1 MANQIKAP
9 YNFVPINHEVYIPS
23 WGKQIS
29 MDVPFSDGEDGL
41 IEVEL
46 QNNTPLFIRNGVG
59 ASACDKE
66 EYSAH
71 ITLPNGEKRYFL
83 PGSSLKGMLRS
94 VMEILAFARLKEDSY
109 NDDFF
114 GFRRFGG
121 KNDPLQTEYV
131 KQMNEGVCC
140 GWLRYDYKRDEYLLD
155 DCGIFDSNTCRISIE
170 TLREVYPLYKNVE
183 DMNALDKND
192 VLGYPEI
199 DGRTLVCTGKMKGKK
214 HEYLFDE
221 VENKDI
227 HVDSDVIV
235 KFKTVYKPSD
245 YKDSLYKKLNK
256 GERIAVFFKKDNHG
270 KVSVIG
276 LTRNFRYPYKYRIS
290 DCIVQ
295 PNMGEASDLVDCIF
309 GYVNKDDALKGR
321 VHVGNAFANQ
331 PVEGAQL
338 ITKKGVLGQP
348 SASYYPL
355 YLRQKNQGKYDT
367 YNDDAEMA
375 GRKRYRV
382 HAPHT
387 LTEMPE
393 GNGNENVMTL
403 MKLLPAGQTF
413 KLQISVHNL
422 RPIEVGALLSALTFH
437 GTEGPCHNIGQ
448 GKSFG
453 FGSLLIK
460 RLELKNFK
468 YDKHA
473 YLKDFEMEMSK
484 FYDSNH
490 PGELWANSD
499 KVKTL
504 LSIAAEHA
512 DAEELELMDLK
523 EYEKYRKNDNYSTLK
538 EATVNAKA
546 FVDIRDVLKVRAEVK
561 RQAEAR
567 AKAENEAKAQIKA
580 EVIEQSL
587 KALKQKEQCETADDC
602 NVCDAILAQA
612 IIDYENL
619 KKEYGIPSYDERIE
633 TLRNLK
639 SEYLQY
645 KIMLLNKVANTSVK
659 ASSFEEHIGN
669 VISMGTLSG
678 KLKKWLKDS
687 ARGCLTSDEFET
699 LHKYIVVSLPQND
712 AFKKDKKEKKQ
723 WETFDLKK
731 AKGWGG
737 LSAYVD
743 ADMLQ
748 TWYDEMVKGNAFTK
762 S

>member
-121 KNDPLQTEYV
+121 NNDPLQTEYI

-170 TLREVYPLYKNVE
+170 TLREVYPRYKNVE

-192 VLGYPEI
+192 VLGYPDI
-199 DGRTLVCTGKMKGKK
+199 DGRTLVCTGKMKSKK
-214 HEYLFDE
+214 HEYLFDKVKNE
-221 VENKDI
+221 DI

-245 YKDSLYKKLNK
+245 YKDNLYKKLNK

-295 PNMGEASDLVDCIF
+295 PNVGDGPDLVDCIF
-309 GYVNKDDALKGR
+309 GYVNKEDALKGR
-321 VHVGNAFANQ
+321 VHVGNAFANET
-331 PVEGAQL
+331 VIEDN
-338 ITKKGVLGQP
+338 IVKGVLGQP

-355 YLRQKNQGKYDT
+355 YLRQVNEGKYTT
-367 YNDDAEMA
+367 YNDEAEMA

-382 HAPHT
+382 HAPNA
-387 LTEMPE
+387 LTDPKY
-393 GNGNENVMTL
+393 NGNENVVTE
-403 MKLLPAGQTF
+403 MKPLPAGTTF
-413 KLQISVHNL
+413 KLLISVHNL

-453 FGSLLIK
+453 FGSLRIK
-460 RLELKNFK
+460 KLELKNFK
-468 YDKHA
+468 YDEHA
-473 YLKDFEMEMSK
+473 YLKDFEWEMSK

-499 KVKTL
+499 MVKTL

-512 DAEELELMDLK
+512 NAEELELMKLK
-523 EYEKYRKNDNYSTLK
+523 EYGDYRKNDKYSTLK

-546 FVDIRDVLKVRAEVK
+546 FVDIRDVLKVRADVK

-567 AKAENEAKAQIKA
+567 AKAENEANAQIKA
-580 EVIEQSL
+580 DVIEQSL
-587 KALKQKEQCETADDC
+587 KALKQKEQCETAKDC
-602 NVCDAILAQA
+602 DVCDAILAQA
-612 IIDYENL
+612 IDDYETL
-619 KKEYGIPSYDERIE
+619 KKEYGISSYGERIE

-645 KIMLLNKVANTSVK
+645 KIMLLSKVVNTSVK
-659 ASSFEEHIGN
+659 ASSFEEHIGKAFA
-669 VISMGTLSG
+669 IGTLSG
-678 KLKKWLKDS
+678 KLDKWEKTKAESQLD
-687 ARGCLTSDEFET
+687 AEDLEI
-699 LHKYIVVSLPQND
+699 LHKHIVNKLP
-712 AFKKDKKEKKQ
+712 KDKAYKKEKKE
-723 WETFDLKK
+723 WLTFDLQK
-731 AKGWGG
+731 ARGWKS
-737 LSAYVD
+737 LSAYVS
-743 ADMLQ
+743 ADVLQ
-748 TWYDEMVKGNAFTK
+748 TWYEEMTKGNA
-762 S
+762 

>member
-121 KNDPLQTEYV
+121 NNDPLQTEYI

-170 TLREVYPLYKNVE
+170 TLREVYPEPKNVE

-192 VLGYPEI
+192 VLGYPDI

-214 HEYLFDE
+214 HEYLFDKVKNE
-221 VENKDI
+221 DI

-245 YKDSLYKKLNK
+245 YKDNLYKKLNK

-295 PNMGEASDLVDCIF
+295 PNVGEGPDLVDCIF
-309 GYVNKDDALKGR
+309 GYVNKENALKGR
-321 VHVGNAFANQ
+321 VHVGNAFADK
-331 PVEGAQL
+331 PVECAQL

-355 YLRQKNQGKYDT
+355 YLRQKIQGKYVT

-382 HAPHT
+382 HAPHS

-453 FGSLLIK
+453 FGSLRIK
-460 RLELKNFK
+460 KLELKNFK
-468 YDKHA
+468 YDEHA
-473 YLKDFEMEMSK
+473 YLKDFEWEMSK

-499 KVKTL
+499 KVKAL

-523 EYEKYRKNDNYSTLK
+523 EYGDYRKNDKYSTLK
-538 EATVNAKA
+538 ETTVNAKA
-546 FVDIRDVLKVRAEVK
+546 FVDIRDVLKVRAD
-561 RQAEAR
+561 
-567 AKAENEAKAQIKA
+567 
-580 EVIEQSL
+580 VIEQNL
-587 KALKQKEQCETADDC
+587 KALKQKEQCETANDC
-602 NVCDAILAQA
+602 SVCDAILAQA
-612 IIDYENL
+612 IDDYETL
-619 KKEYGIPSYDERIE
+619 KKEYGISSYGERIE

-645 KIMLLNKVANTSVK
+645 KIMLLSKVVNTSVK
-659 ASSFEEHIGN
+659 ASSFEEHIGKAFA
-669 VISMGTLSG
+669 IGTLSG
-678 KLKKWLKDS
+678 KLDKWEKTKGESQLD
-687 ARGCLTSDEFET
+687 AEDLEI
-699 LHKYIVVSLPQND
+699 LHKHIVNKLP
-712 AFKKDKKEKKQ
+712 KDKAYKKEKKE
-723 WETFDLKK
+723 WLTFDLQK
-731 AKGWGG
+731 ARGWKS
-737 LSAYVD
+737 LSAYVS
-743 ADMLQ
+743 ADVLQ
-748 TWYDEMVKGNAFTK
+748 TWYEEMTKGNV
-762 S
+762 

>member
-121 KNDPLQTEYV
+121 NNDPLQTEYI

-170 TLREVYPLYKNVE
+170 TLREVYPQYKNVE

-192 VLGYPEI
+192 VLGYPDI

-214 HEYLFDE
+214 HEYLFDKVKNE
-221 VENKDI
+221 DI

-245 YKDSLYKKLNK
+245 YKDNLYKKLNK

-295 PNMGEASDLVDCIF
+295 PNVGEGPDLVDCIF
-309 GYVNKDDALKGR
+309 GYVNKEDALKGR
-321 VHVGNAFANQ
+321 VHVGNAFANET
-331 PVEGAQL
+331 VIEDN
-338 ITKKGVLGQP
+338 IVKGVLGQP

-355 YLRQKNQGKYDT
+355 YLRQVNEGKYTT
-367 YNDDAEMA
+367 YNDDEAEMA

-382 HAPHT
+382 HAPNA
-387 LTEMPE
+387 LTDPKY
-393 GNGNENVMTL
+393 NGNENVVTE
-403 MKLLPAGQTF
+403 MKPLPAGTTF
-413 KLQISVHNL
+413 KLLISVHNL

-453 FGSLLIK
+453 FGSLRIK
-460 RLELKNFK
+460 KLELKNFK
-468 YDKHA
+468 YDEHA
-473 YLKDFEMEMSK
+473 YLKDFEWEMSK

-499 KVKTL
+499 KVKAL

-523 EYEKYRKNDNYSTLK
+523 EYGDYRKMTN
-538 EATVNAKA
+538 
-546 FVDIRDVLKVRAEVK
+546 
-561 RQAEAR
+561 
-567 AKAENEAKAQIKA
+567 
-580 EVIEQSL
+580 
-587 KALKQKEQCETADDC
+587 
-602 NVCDAILAQA
+602 IL
-612 IIDYENL
+612 
-619 KKEYGIPSYDERIE
+619 R
-633 TLRNLK
+633 
-639 SEYLQY
+639 
-645 KIMLLNKVANTSVK
+645 
-659 ASSFEEHIGN
+659 
-669 VISMGTLSG
+669 
-678 KLKKWLKDS
+678 
-687 ARGCLTSDEFET
+687 
-699 LHKYIVVSLPQND
+699 
-712 AFKKDKKEKKQ
+712 
-723 WETFDLKK
+723 
-731 AKGWGG
+731 
-737 LSAYVD
+737 
-743 ADMLQ
+743 
-748 TWYDEMVKGNAFTK
+748 
-762 S
+762 

>member
-23 WGKQIS
+23 WGKHIS

-121 KNDPLQTEYV
+121 NNDPLQTEYI

-170 TLREVYPLYKNVE
+170 TLREVYPQYKNVE

-192 VLGYPEI
+192 VLGYPDI

-214 HEYLFDE
+214 HEYLFDKVKNE
-221 VENKDI
+221 DI

-245 YKDSLYKKLNK
+245 YKDNLYKKLNK

-295 PNMGEASDLVDCIF
+295 PNVGDDPDLVDCIF
-309 GYVNKDDALKGR
+309 GYVNKENALKGR
-321 VHVGNAFANQ
+321 VHVGNAFANET
-331 PVEGAQL
+331 VIEDN
-338 ITKKGVLGQP
+338 IVKGVLGQP

-355 YLRQKNQGKYDT
+355 YLRQVNEGKYTT
-367 YNDDAEMA
+367 YNDDEAEMA

-382 HAPHT
+382 HAPNA
-387 LTEMPE
+387 LTGIPK
-393 GNGNENVMTL
+393 GNGNENVMTE
-403 MKLLPAGQTF
+403 MKPLPAGTTF
-413 KLQISVHNL
+413 KLLISVHNL

-453 FGSLLIK
+453 FGSLRIK
-460 RLELKNFK
+460 KLELKNFK
-468 YDKHA
+468 YDEHA
-473 YLKDFEMEMSK
+473 YLKDFEWEMSK

-499 KVKTL
+499 KVKAL

-512 DAEELELMDLK
+512 DAEELELMNLE
-523 EYEKYRKNDNYSTLK
+523 EYGEYRKNDKYSTLK

-546 FVDIRDVLKVRAEVK
+546 LVDIRDVLKVRADVK

-567 AKAENEAKAQIKA
+567 AKAENEANAQIKA
-580 EVIEQSL
+580 DVIEQSL

-612 IIDYENL
+612 IDDYETL

-633 TLRNLK
+633 TLRNFK
-639 SEYLQY
+639 GEYLQY

-687 ARGCLTSDEFET
+687 ARGSLTSDEFET

>member
-83 PGSSLKGMLRS
+83 PGSSLKGMFRS

-121 KNDPLQTEYV
+121 NNDPLQTEYI

-170 TLREVYPLYKNVE
+170 NLREVYPRYKNVE

-192 VLGYPEI
+192 VLGYPDI
-199 DGRTLVCTGKMKGKK
+199 DGRTLVCTGKMKSKK
-214 HEYLFDE
+214 HEYLFDKVKNE
-221 VENKDI
+221 DI

-245 YKDSLYKKLNK
+245 YKDNLYKKLNK

-295 PNMGEASDLVDCIF
+295 PNVGEGPDLVDCIF
-309 GYVNKDDALKGR
+309 GYVNKEDALKGR
-321 VHVGNAFANQ
+321 VHVGNAFANET
-331 PVEGAQL
+331 VIEDN
-338 ITKKGVLGQP
+338 IVKGVLGQP

-355 YLRQKNQGKYDT
+355 YLRQVNEGKYTT
-367 YNDDAEMA
+367 YNDEAEMA

-382 HAPHT
+382 HAPNA
-387 LTEMPE
+387 LTDPKY
-393 GNGNENVMTL
+393 NSNENVVTE
-403 MKLLPAGQTF
+403 MKPLPAGTTF
-413 KLQISVHNL
+413 KLLISVHNL

-437 GTEGPCHNIGQ
+437 DTEGPCHNIGQ

-453 FGSLLIK
+453 FGSLRIK
-460 RLELKNFK
+460 KLELKNFK
-468 YDKHA
+468 YDEHA
-473 YLKDFEMEMSK
+473 YLKDFEWEMSK

-499 KVKTL
+499 MVKTL

-512 DAEELELMDLK
+512 NAEELELMKLK
-523 EYEKYRKNDNYSTLK
+523 EYGDYRKNDKYSTLK

-546 FVDIRDVLKVRAEVK
+546 FVDIRDVLKVRADVK

-567 AKAENEAKAQIKA
+567 AKAENEANAQIKA
-580 EVIEQSL
+580 DVIEQSL
-587 KALKQKEQCETADDC
+587 KALKQKEQCETAKDC
-602 NVCDAILAQA
+602 DVCDAILAQA
-612 IIDYENL
+612 IDDYETL
-619 KKEYGIPSYDERIE
+619 KKEYGISSYGERIE

-645 KIMLLNKVANTSVK
+645 KIMLLSKVVNTSVK
-659 ASSFEEHIGN
+659 ASSFEEHIGKAFA
-669 VISMGTLSG
+669 IGTLSG
-678 KLKKWLKDS
+678 KLDKWEKTKGESQLD
-687 ARGCLTSDEFET
+687 AEDLEI
-699 LHKYIVVSLPQND
+699 LHKHIVNKLP
-712 AFKKDKKEKKQ
+712 KDKAYKKEKKE
-723 WETFDLKK
+723 WLTFDLQK
-731 AKGWGG
+731 ARGWKS
-737 LSAYVD
+737 LSAYVS
-743 ADMLQ
+743 ADVLQ
-748 TWYDEMVKGNAFTK
+748 TWYEEMTKGNA
-762 S
+762 

>member
-83 PGSSLKGMLRS
+83 PGSSLKGMIRS

-121 KNDPLQTEYV
+121 SNDPLQTEYI

-170 TLREVYPLYKNVE
+170 NLREVYPRYKNVE

-192 VLGYPEI
+192 VLGYPDI
-199 DGRTLVCTGKMKGKK
+199 DGRTLVCTGKMKSKK
-214 HEYLFDE
+214 HEYLFDKVKNE
-221 VENKDI
+221 DI

-245 YKDSLYKKLNK
+245 YKDNLYKKLNK

-295 PNMGEASDLVDCIF
+295 PNVGEGPDLVDCIF
-309 GYVNKDDALKGR
+309 GYVNKEDALKGR
-321 VHVGNAFANQ
+321 VHVGNAFANET
-331 PVEGAQL
+331 VIEDN
-338 ITKKGVLGQP
+338 IVKGVLGQP
-348 SASYYPL
+348 SASYDPL
-355 YLRQKNQGKYDT
+355 YLRQVNEGKYTT
-367 YNDDAEMA
+367 YNDEAEMA

-382 HAPHT
+382 HAPNA
-387 LTEMPE
+387 LTDPKY
-393 GNGNENVMTL
+393 NSNENVVTE
-403 MKLLPAGQTF
+403 MKPLPAGTTF
-413 KLQISVHNL
+413 KLLISVHNL

-437 GTEGPCHNIGQ
+437 DTEGPCHNIGQ

-453 FGSLLIK
+453 FGSLRIK
-460 RLELKNFK
+460 KLELKNFK
-468 YDKHA
+468 YDEHA
-473 YLKDFEMEMSK
+473 YLKDFEWEMSK

-499 KVKTL
+499 MVKTL

-512 DAEELELMDLK
+512 NAEELELMKLK
-523 EYEKYRKNDNYSTLK
+523 EYGDYRKNDKYSTLK

-546 FVDIRDVLKVRAEVK
+546 FVDIRDVLKVRADVK

-567 AKAENEAKAQIKA
+567 AKAENEANAQIKA
-580 EVIEQSL
+580 DVIEQSL
-587 KALKQKEQCETADDC
+587 KALKQKEQCETAKDC
-602 NVCDAILAQA
+602 DVCDAILAQA
-612 IIDYENL
+612 IDDYETL
-619 KKEYGIPSYDERIE
+619 KKEYGISSYGERIE

-645 KIMLLNKVANTSVK
+645 KIMLLSKVVNTSVK
-659 ASSFEEHIGN
+659 ASSFEEHIGKAFA
-669 VISMGTLSG
+669 IGTLSG
-678 KLKKWLKDS
+678 KLDKWEKTKGESQLD
-687 ARGCLTSDEFET
+687 AEDLEI
-699 LHKYIVVSLPQND
+699 LHKHIVNKLP
-712 AFKKDKKEKKQ
+712 KDKAYKKEKKE
-723 WETFDLKK
+723 WLTFDLQK
-731 AKGWGG
+731 ARGWKS
-737 LSAYVD
+737 LSAYVS
-743 ADMLQ
+743 ADVLQ
-748 TWYDEMVKGNAFTK
+748 TWYEEMTKGNA
-762 S
+762 

>member
-121 KNDPLQTEYV
+121 SNDPLQTEYI

-170 TLREVYPLYKNVE
+170 NLREVYPRYKNVE

-192 VLGYPEI
+192 VLGYPDI
-199 DGRTLVCTGKMKGKK
+199 DGRTLVCTGKMKSKK
-214 HEYLFDE
+214 HEYLFDKVKNE
-221 VENKDI
+221 DI

-245 YKDSLYKKLNK
+245 YKDNLYKKLNK

-295 PNMGEASDLVDCIF
+295 PNVGEGPDLVDCIF
-309 GYVNKDDALKGR
+309 GYVNKEDALKGR
-321 VHVGNAFANQ
+321 VHVGNAFANET
-331 PVEGAQL
+331 VIEDN
-338 ITKKGVLGQP
+338 IVKGVLGQP

-355 YLRQKNQGKYDT
+355 YLRQVNEGKYTT
-367 YNDDAEMA
+367 YNDEAEMA

-382 HAPHT
+382 HAPNA
-387 LTEMPE
+387 LTDPKY
-393 GNGNENVMTL
+393 NSNENVVTE
-403 MKLLPAGQTF
+403 MKPLPAGTTF
-413 KLQISVHNL
+413 KLLISVHNL

-437 GTEGPCHNIGQ
+437 DTEGPCHNIGQ

-453 FGSLLIK
+453 FGSLRIK
-460 RLELKNFK
+460 KLELKNFK
-468 YDKHA
+468 YDEHA
-473 YLKDFEMEMSK
+473 YLKDFEWEMSK

-499 KVKTL
+499 MVKTL

-512 DAEELELMDLK
+512 NAEELELMKLK
-523 EYEKYRKNDNYSTLK
+523 EYGDYRKNDKYSTLK

-546 FVDIRDVLKVRAEVK
+546 FVDIRDVLKVRADVK

-567 AKAENEAKAQIKA
+567 AKAENEANAQIKA
-580 EVIEQSL
+580 DVIEQSL
-587 KALKQKEQCETADDC
+587 KALKQKEQCETAKDC
-602 NVCDAILAQA
+602 DVCDAILAQA
-612 IIDYENL
+612 IDDYETL
-619 KKEYGIPSYDERIE
+619 KKEYGISSYGERIE

-645 KIMLLNKVANTSVK
+645 KIMLLSKVVNTSVK
-659 ASSFEEHIGN
+659 ASSFEEHIGKAFA
-669 VISMGTLSG
+669 IGTLSG
-678 KLKKWLKDS
+678 KLDKWEKTKGESQLD
-687 ARGCLTSDEFET
+687 AEDLEI
-699 LHKYIVVSLPQND
+699 LHKHIVNKLP
-712 AFKKDKKEKKQ
+712 KDKAYKKEKKE
-723 WETFDLKK
+723 WLTFDLQK
-731 AKGWGG
+731 ARGWKS
-737 LSAYVD
+737 LSAYVS
-743 ADMLQ
+743 ADVLQ
-748 TWYDEMVKGNAFTK
+748 TWYEEMTKGNA
-762 S
+762 

>member
-121 KNDPLQTEYV
+121 NNDPLQTEYI

-170 TLREVYPLYKNVE
+170 TLREVYPRYKNVE

-192 VLGYPEI
+192 VLGYPDI
-199 DGRTLVCTGKMKGKK
+199 DGRTLVCTGKMKSKK
-214 HEYLFDE
+214 HEYLFDKVKNE
-221 VENKDI
+221 DI

-245 YKDSLYKKLNK
+245 YKDNLYKKLNK

-295 PNMGEASDLVDCIF
+295 PNVGDGPDLVDCIF
-309 GYVNKDDALKGR
+309 GYVNKEDALKGR
-321 VHVGNAFANQ
+321 VHVGNAFANEA
-331 PVEGAQL
+331 VIEDN
-338 ITKKGVLGQP
+338 IVKGVLGQP

-355 YLRQKNQGKYDT
+355 YLRQVNEGKYTT
-367 YNDDAEMA
+367 YNDEAEMA

-382 HAPHT
+382 HAPNA
-387 LTEMPE
+387 LTDPKY
-393 GNGNENVMTL
+393 NGNENVVTE
-403 MKLLPAGQTF
+403 MKPLPAGTTF
-413 KLQISVHNL
+413 KLLISVHNL

-453 FGSLLIK
+453 FGSLRIK
-460 RLELKNFK
+460 KLELKNFK
-468 YDKHA
+468 YDEHA
-473 YLKDFEMEMSK
+473 YLKDFEWEMSK

-499 KVKTL
+499 MVKTL

-512 DAEELELMDLK
+512 NAEELELMKLK
-523 EYEKYRKNDNYSTLK
+523 EYGDYRKNDKYSTLK

-546 FVDIRDVLKVRAEVK
+546 FVDIRDVLKVRAD
-561 RQAEAR
+561 
-567 AKAENEAKAQIKA
+567 
-580 EVIEQSL
+580 VIEQNL
-587 KALKQKEQCETADDC
+587 KALKQKEQCETANDC
-602 NVCDAILAQA
+602 SVCDAILAQA
-612 IIDYENL
+612 IDDYETL
-619 KKEYGIPSYDERIE
+619 KKEYGISSYGERIE

-645 KIMLLNKVANTSVK
+645 KIMLLSKVVNTSVK
-659 ASSFEEHIGN
+659 ASSFEEHIGKAFA
-669 VISMGTLSG
+669 IGTLSG
-678 KLKKWLKDS
+678 KLDKWEKTKGESQLD
-687 ARGCLTSDEFET
+687 AEDLEI
-699 LHKYIVVSLPQND
+699 LHKHIVNKLP
-712 AFKKDKKEKKQ
+712 KDKAYKKEKKE
-723 WETFDLKK
+723 WLTFDLQK
-731 AKGWGG
+731 ARGWKS
-737 LSAYVD
+737 LSAYVS
-743 ADMLQ
+743 ADVLQ
-748 TWYDEMVKGNAFTK
+748 TWYEEMTKGNA
-762 S
+762 

>member
-192 VLGYPEI
+192 VLGYPDI
-199 DGRTLVCTGKMKGKK
+199 DGRTLVCTGKMKSKR
-214 HEYLFDE
+214 HEYLFDKVKNE
-221 VENKDI
+221 DI

-245 YKDSLYKKLNK
+245 YKDNLYKKLNK

-270 KVSVIG
+270 KVSMIG

-295 PNMGEASDLVDCIF
+295 PNVGEASDLVDCIF

-331 PVEGAQL
+331 LVEGAQL

-504 LSIAAEHA
+504 LSIATEHA
-512 DAEELELMDLK
+512 DAEELELMNLE
-523 EYEKYRKNDNYSTLK
+523 EYGDYRKNDKYSTLK

-546 FVDIRDVLKVRAEVK
+546 FVDIRDVLKVRAD
-561 RQAEAR
+561 
-567 AKAENEAKAQIKA
+567 
-580 EVIEQSL
+580 VIEQNL
-587 KALKQKEQCETADDC
+587 KALKQKEQCETANDC
-602 NVCDAILAQA
+602 SVCDAILAQA
-612 IIDYENL
+612 IDDYETL
-619 KKEYGIPSYDERIE
+619 KKEYGISSYGERIE

-645 KIMLLNKVANTSVK
+645 KIMLLSKVVNTSVK
-659 ASSFEEHIGN
+659 ASSFEEHIGKAFA
-669 VISMGTLSG
+669 IGTLSG
-678 KLKKWLKDS
+678 KLDKWEKTKGESQLD
-687 ARGCLTSDEFET
+687 AEDLEI
-699 LHKYIVVSLPQND
+699 LHKHIVNKLP
-712 AFKKDKKEKKQ
+712 KDKAYKKEKKE
-723 WETFDLKK
+723 WLTFDLQK
-731 AKGWGG
+731 ARGWKS
-737 LSAYVD
+737 LLAYVS
-743 ADMLQ
+743 ADVLQ
-748 TWYDEMVKGNAFTK
+748 TWYEEMTKGNV
-762 S
+762 

>member
-121 KNDPLQTEYV
+121 NNDPLQTEYI
-131 KQMNEGVCC
+131 KQMNEGVYC

-170 TLREVYPLYKNVE
+170 TLREVYPQYKNVE

-192 VLGYPEI
+192 VLGYPDI
-199 DGRTLVCTGKMKGKK
+199 DGRTLVCTGKMKSKK

-221 VENKDI
+221 VKNKDI

-245 YKDSLYKKLNK
+245 YKDNLYKKLNK

-295 PNMGEASDLVDCIF
+295 PNVGDGPDLVDCIF
-309 GYVNKDDALKGR
+309 GYVNKEDALKGR
-321 VHVGNAFANQ
+321 VHVGNAFANK
-331 PVEGAQL
+331 PVECAQL

-355 YLRQKNQGKYDT
+355 YLRQKIQGKYVT

-382 HAPHT
+382 HAPHS
-387 LTEMPE
+387 LTEIPK
-393 GNGNENVMTL
+393 GNGNENVMTP
-403 MKLLPAGQTF
+403 MRLLPAGQTF

-437 GTEGPCHNIGQ
+437 GTEGSCHNIGQ

-453 FGSLLIK
+453 FGSLRIK
-460 RLELKNFK
+460 KLELKNFK
-468 YDKHA
+468 YDEHA
-473 YLKDFEMEMSK
+473 YLKDFEWEMSK

-499 KVKTL
+499 MVKTL

-512 DAEELELMDLK
+512 NAEELELMKLK
-523 EYEKYRKNDNYSTLK
+523 EYGDYRKNDKYSTLK

-546 FVDIRDVLKVRAEVK
+546 FVDIRDVLKVRADE
-561 RQAEAR
+561 
-567 AKAENEAKAQIKA
+567 
-580 EVIEQSL
+580 IEQNL
-587 KALKQKEQCETADDC
+587 KALKQKEQCETANDC
-602 NVCDAILAQA
+602 NVCDAILVQA
-612 IIDYENL
+612 IDDYETL
-619 KKEYGIPSYDERIE
+619 KKEYGISSYDERIE

-645 KIMLLNKVANTSVK
+645 KIMLLSKVVNTSVK
-659 ASSFEEHIGN
+659 ASSFEEHIGKAFT
-669 VISMGTLSG
+669 IGTLSG
-678 KLKKWLKDS
+678 KLDKWKKIKGESQLD
-687 ARGCLTSDEFET
+687 AEDLEI
-699 LHKYIVVSLPQND
+699 LHKHIVNELP
-712 AFKKDKKEKKQ
+712 KDKAYKKEKKE
-723 WETFDLKK
+723 WLTFDLQK
-731 AKGWGG
+731 ARGWKS
-737 LSAYVD
+737 LSAYVS
-743 ADMLQ
+743 ADVLQ
-748 TWYDEMVKGNAFTK
+748 TWYEEMTKGNA
-762 S
+762 

>member
-295 PNMGEASDLVDCIF
+295 PNVGEAPDLVDCIF

-321 VHVGNAFANQ
+321 VHVGNAFANET
-331 PVEGAQL
+331 VIEDN
-338 ITKKGVLGQP
+338 IVKGVLGQP

-355 YLRQKNQGKYDT
+355 YLRQVNEGKYTT
-367 YNDDAEMA
+367 YNDEAEMA

-382 HAPHT
+382 HAPHS

-403 MKLLPAGQTF
+403 MRRLPAGQTF

-453 FGSLLIK
+453 FGSLRIK
-460 RLELKNFK
+460 KLELKNFK
-468 YDKHA
+468 YDEHA
-473 YLKDFEMEMSK
+473 YLKDFEWEMSK

-499 KVKTL
+499 MVKTL

-612 IIDYENL
+612 ITDYENL

-687 ARGCLTSDEFET
+687 ARGSLTSDEFET
-699 LHKYIVVSLPQND
+699 LHKYIVVSLPKND

>member
-214 HEYLFDE
+214 HEYLFDKVKNE
-221 VENKDI
+221 DI
-227 HVDSDVIV
+227 HVDGDVIV
-235 KFKTVYKPSD
+235 KIKTVYKPSD
-245 YKDSLYKKLNK
+245 YKDNLYKKLNK

-295 PNMGEASDLVDCIF
+295 PNVGEDPDLVDCIF
-309 GYVNKDDALKGR
+309 GYVNKEDALKGR
-321 VHVGNAFANQ
+321 VHVGNAFANET
-331 PVEGAQL
+331 VIEEN
-338 ITKKGVLGQP
+338 IVKGVLGQP

-355 YLRQKNQGKYDT
+355 YLRQVNEGKYTT
-367 YNDDAEMA
+367 YNDEAEMA

-382 HAPHT
+382 HAPNA
-387 LTEMPE
+387 LTDPKY
-393 GNGNENVMTL
+393 NGNENVVTE
-403 MKLLPAGQTF
+403 MKPLPAGTTF
-413 KLQISVHNL
+413 KLLISVHNL

-453 FGSLLIK
+453 FGSLRIK
-460 RLELKNFK
+460 KLELKNFK
-468 YDKHA
+468 YDEHA
-473 YLKDFEMEMSK
+473 YLKDFEWEMSK

-499 KVKTL
+499 MVKTL

-512 DAEELELMDLK
+512 NADELELMKLK
-523 EYEKYRKNDNYSTLK
+523 EYGDYRKNDKYSTLK

-546 FVDIRDVLKVRAEVK
+546 FVDIRDVLKVRADVK

-567 AKAENEAKAQIKA
+567 AKAENEANAQIKA
-580 EVIEQSL
+580 DVIEQSL
-587 KALKQKEQCETADDC
+587 KALKQKEQCETANDC
-602 NVCDAILAQA
+602 SVCDAILAQA
-612 IIDYENL
+612 IDDYETL
-619 KKEYGIPSYDERIE
+619 KKEYGISSYGERIE

-645 KIMLLNKVANTSVK
+645 KIMLLSKVVNTSVK
-659 ASSFEEHIGN
+659 ASSFEEHIGKAFT
-669 VISMGTLSG
+669 IGTLSG
-678 KLKKWLKDS
+678 KLDKWKKIKGESQLD
-687 ARGCLTSDEFET
+687 AEDLEI
-699 LHKYIVVSLPQND
+699 LHKHIVNKLP
-712 AFKKDKKEKKQ
+712 KDKAYKKEKKE
-723 WETFDLKK
+723 WLTFDLQK
-731 AKGWGG
+731 ARGWKS
-737 LSAYVD
+737 LSAYVS
-743 ADMLQ
+743 ADVLQ
-748 TWYDEMVKGNAFTK
+748 TWYEEMTKGNA
-762 S
+762 

>member
-121 KNDPLQTEYV
+121 NNDPLQTEYI

-170 TLREVYPLYKNVE
+170 TLREVYPRYKNVE

-192 VLGYPEI
+192 VLGYPDI
-199 DGRTLVCTGKMKGKK
+199 DGRTLVCTGKMKSKK
-214 HEYLFDE
+214 HEYLFDKVKNE
-221 VENKDI
+221 DI

-245 YKDSLYKKLNK
+245 YKDNLYKKLNK

-295 PNMGEASDLVDCIF
+295 PNVGDGPDLVDCIF
-309 GYVNKDDALKGR
+309 GYVNKEDALKGR
-321 VHVGNAFANQ
+321 VHVGNAFANET
-331 PVEGAQL
+331 VIEDN
-338 ITKKGVLGQP
+338 IVKGVLGQP

-355 YLRQKNQGKYDT
+355 YLRQVNEGKYTT
-367 YNDDAEMA
+367 YNDDEAEMA

-382 HAPHT
+382 HAPNA
-387 LTEMPE
+387 LTDPKY
-393 GNGNENVMTL
+393 NGNENVVTE
-403 MKLLPAGQTF
+403 MKPLPAGTTF
-413 KLQISVHNL
+413 KLLISVHNL

-453 FGSLLIK
+453 FGSLRIK
-460 RLELKNFK
+460 KLELKNFK
-468 YDKHA
+468 YD
-473 YLKDFEMEMSK
+473 
-484 FYDSNH
+484 
-490 PGELWANSD
+490 
-499 KVKTL
+499 
-504 LSIAAEHA
+504 
-512 DAEELELMDLK
+512 
-523 EYEKYRKNDNYSTLK
+523 
-538 EATVNAKA
+538 
-546 FVDIRDVLKVRAEVK
+546 
-561 RQAEAR
+561 
-567 AKAENEAKAQIKA
+567 
-580 EVIEQSL
+580 
-587 KALKQKEQCETADDC
+587 EQC
-602 NVCDAILAQA
+602 
-612 IIDYENL
+612 
-619 KKEYGIPSYDERIE
+619 
-633 TLRNLK
+633 
-639 SEYLQY
+639 
-645 KIMLLNKVANTSVK
+645 
-659 ASSFEEHIGN
+659 
-669 VISMGTLSG
+669 LS
-678 KLKKWLKDS
+678 
-687 ARGCLTSDEFET
+687 
-699 LHKYIVVSLPQND
+699 
-712 AFKKDKKEKKQ
+712 
-723 WETFDLKK
+723 
-731 AKGWGG
+731 
-737 LSAYVD
+737 
-743 ADMLQ
+743 
-748 TWYDEMVKGNAFTK
+748 
-762 S
+762 

>member
-94 VMEILAFARLKEDSY
+94 VMEFLAFARLKEDSY

-121 KNDPLQTEYV
+121 NNDPLQTEYI
-131 KQMNEGVCC
+131 KQMNEGVYC

-170 TLREVYPLYKNVE
+170 TLREVYPQYKNVE

-192 VLGYPEI
+192 VLGYPDI
-199 DGRTLVCTGKMKGKK
+199 DGRTLVCTGKMKSKK

-221 VENKDI
+221 VKNKDI

-245 YKDSLYKKLNK
+245 YKDNLYKKLNK

-295 PNMGEASDLVDCIF
+295 PNVGDGPDLVDCIF
-309 GYVNKDDALKGR
+309 GYVNKEDALKGR
-321 VHVGNAFANQ
+321 VHVGNAFANK
-331 PVEGAQL
+331 PVECAQL

-355 YLRQKNQGKYDT
+355 YLRQKIQGKYVT

-382 HAPHT
+382 HAPHS

-403 MKLLPAGQTF
+403 MRLLPAGQTF

-437 GTEGPCHNIGQ
+437 GTEGSCHNIGQ

-453 FGSLLIK
+453 FGSLRIK
-460 RLELKNFK
+460 KLELKNFK
-468 YDKHA
+468 YDEHA
-473 YLKDFEMEMSK
+473 YLKDFEWEMSK

-499 KVKTL
+499 MVKTL

-512 DAEELELMDLK
+512 NAEELELMKLK
-523 EYEKYRKNDNYSTLK
+523 EYGDYRKNDKYSTLK

-546 FVDIRDVLKVRAEVK
+546 FVDIRDVLKVRADE
-561 RQAEAR
+561 
-567 AKAENEAKAQIKA
+567 
-580 EVIEQSL
+580 IEQNL
-587 KALKQKEQCETADDC
+587 KALKQKEQCETANDC

-612 IIDYENL
+612 ITDYETL
-619 KKEYGIPSYDERIE
+619 KKEYGISSYDERIE

-645 KIMLLNKVANTSVK
+645 KIMLLSKVVNTSVK
-659 ASSFEEHIGN
+659 ASSFEEHIGKAFA
-669 VISMGTLSG
+669 IGTLFG
-678 KLKKWLKDS
+678 KLDKWEKTKGESQLD
-687 ARGCLTSDEFET
+687 ADELEI
-699 LHKYIVVSLPQND
+699 LHKHIVNKLP
-712 AFKKDKKEKKQ
+712 KDKAYKKEKKE
-723 WETFDLKK
+723 WLTFDLQK
-731 AKGWGG
+731 ARGWKS
-737 LSAYVD
+737 LSAYVS
-743 ADMLQ
+743 ADVLQ
-748 TWYDEMVKGNAFTK
+748 TWYEEMTKGNA
-762 S
+762 

>member
-121 KNDPLQTEYV
+121 NNDPLQTEYI

-170 TLREVYPLYKNVE
+170 TLREVYPRYKNVE

-192 VLGYPEI
+192 VLGYPDI
-199 DGRTLVCTGKMKGKK
+199 DGRTLVCTGKMKSKK
-214 HEYLFDE
+214 HEYLFDKVKNE
-221 VENKDI
+221 DI

-245 YKDSLYKKLNK
+245 YKDNLYKKLNK

-295 PNMGEASDLVDCIF
+295 PNVGDGPDLVDCIF
-309 GYVNKDDALKGR
+309 GYVNKEDALKGR
-321 VHVGNAFANQ
+321 VHVGNAFANET
-331 PVEGAQL
+331 VIEDN
-338 ITKKGVLGQP
+338 IVKGVLGQP

-355 YLRQKNQGKYDT
+355 YLRQVNEGKYTT
-367 YNDDAEMA
+367 YNDDEAEMA

-382 HAPHT
+382 HAPNA
-387 LTEMPE
+387 LTDPKY
-393 GNGNENVMTL
+393 NGNENVVTE
-403 MKLLPAGQTF
+403 MKPLPAGTTF
-413 KLQISVHNL
+413 KLLISVHNL

-453 FGSLLIK
+453 FGSLRIK
-460 RLELKNFK
+460 KLELKNFK
-468 YDKHA
+468 YDEHA
-473 YLKDFEMEMSK
+473 YLKDFEWEMSK

-499 KVKTL
+499 MVKTL

-512 DAEELELMDLK
+512 NADELELMKLK
-523 EYEKYRKNDNYSTLK
+523 EYGDYRKNDKYSTLK

-546 FVDIRDVLKVRAEVK
+546 FVDIRDVLKVRADVK

-567 AKAENEAKAQIKA
+567 AKAENEANAQIKA
-580 EVIEQSL
+580 DVIEQSL
-587 KALKQKEQCETADDC
+587 KALKQKEQCETANDC
-602 NVCDAILAQA
+602 SVCDAILAQA
-612 IIDYENL
+612 IDDYETL
-619 KKEYGIPSYDERIE
+619 KKEYGISSYGERIE

-645 KIMLLNKVANTSVK
+645 KIMLLSKVVNTSVK
-659 ASSFEEHIGN
+659 ASSFEEHIGKAFT
-669 VISMGTLSG
+669 IGTLSG
-678 KLKKWLKDS
+678 KLDKWKKIKGESQLD
-687 ARGCLTSDEFET
+687 AEDLEI
-699 LHKYIVVSLPQND
+699 LHKHIVNKLP
-712 AFKKDKKEKKQ
+712 KDKAYKKEKKE
-723 WETFDLKK
+723 WLTFDLQK
-731 AKGWGG
+731 ARGWKS
-737 LSAYVD
+737 LSAYVS
-743 ADMLQ
+743 ADVLQ
-748 TWYDEMVKGNAFTK
+748 TWYEEMTKGNV
-762 S
+762 

>member
-121 KNDPLQTEYV
+121 NNDPLQTEYI

-170 TLREVYPLYKNVE
+170 TLREVYPQYKNVE

-192 VLGYPEI
+192 VLGYTDI

-214 HEYLFDE
+214 HEYLFDKVKNE
-221 VENKDI
+221 DI

-245 YKDSLYKKLNK
+245 YKDNLYKKLNK

-295 PNMGEASDLVDCIF
+295 PNVGEGPDLVDCIF
-309 GYVNKDDALKGR
+309 GYVNKEDALKGR
-321 VHVGNAFANQ
+321 VHVGNAFANET
-331 PVEGAQL
+331 VIEDN
-338 ITKKGVLGQP
+338 IVKGVLGQP

-355 YLRQKNQGKYDT
+355 YLRQVNEGKYTT
-367 YNDDAEMA
+367 YNDEAEMA

-382 HAPHT
+382 HAPNA
-387 LTEMPE
+387 LTDPKY
-393 GNGNENVMTL
+393 NSNENVVTE
-403 MKLLPAGQTF
+403 MKPLPAGTTF
-413 KLQISVHNL
+413 KLLISVHNL

-437 GTEGPCHNIGQ
+437 DTEGPCHNIGQ

-453 FGSLLIK
+453 FGSLRIK
-460 RLELKNFK
+460 KLELKNFK
-468 YDKHA
+468 YDEHA
-473 YLKDFEMEMSK
+473 YLKDFEWEMSK

-499 KVKTL
+499 MVKTL

-512 DAEELELMDLK
+512 NAEELELMKLK
-523 EYEKYRKNDNYSTLK
+523 EYGDYRKNDKYSTLK

-546 FVDIRDVLKVRAEVK
+546 FVDIRDVLKVRADVK

-567 AKAENEAKAQIKA
+567 AKAENEANAQIKA
-580 EVIEQSL
+580 DVIEQSL
-587 KALKQKEQCETADDC
+587 KALKQKEQCETANDC
-602 NVCDAILAQA
+602 SVCDAILAQA
-612 IIDYENL
+612 IDDYETL
-619 KKEYGIPSYDERIE
+619 KKEYGISSYGERIE

-645 KIMLLNKVANTSVK
+645 KIMLLSKVVNTSVK
-659 ASSFEEHIGN
+659 ASSFEEHIGKAFA
-669 VISMGTLSG
+669 IGTLSG
-678 KLKKWLKDS
+678 KLDKWEKTKGESQLD
-687 ARGCLTSDEFET
+687 ADELEI
-699 LHKYIVVSLPQND
+699 LHKHIVNKLP
-712 AFKKDKKEKKQ
+712 KDKVYKKEKKE
-723 WETFDLKK
+723 WLTFDLQK
-731 AKGWGG
+731 ARGWKS
-737 LSAYVD
+737 LSAYVS
-743 ADMLQ
+743 ADVLQ
-748 TWYDEMVKGNAFTK
+748 TWYEEMTKGNA
-762 S
+762 

>member
-46 QNNTPLFIRNGVG
+46 QNNTPLFIRNGAG

-121 KNDPLQTEYV
+121 NNDPLQTEYI

-170 TLREVYPLYKNVE
+170 TLREVYPRYKNVE

-192 VLGYPEI
+192 VLGYPDI
-199 DGRTLVCTGKMKGKK
+199 DGRTLVCTGKMKSKK
-214 HEYLFDE
+214 HEYLFDKVKNE
-221 VENKDI
+221 DI

-245 YKDSLYKKLNK
+245 YKDNLYKKLNK

-295 PNMGEASDLVDCIF
+295 PNVGEGPDLVDCIF
-309 GYVNKDDALKGR
+309 GYVNKEDALKGR
-321 VHVGNAFANQ
+321 VHVGNAFANET
-331 PVEGAQL
+331 VIEDNMV
-338 ITKKGVLGQP
+338 KGVLGQP

-355 YLRQKNQGKYDT
+355 YLRQVNEGKYTT
-367 YNDDAEMA
+367 YNDEAEMA

-382 HAPHT
+382 HAPNA
-387 LTEMPE
+387 LTDPKY
-393 GNGNENVMTL
+393 NGNENVVTE
-403 MKLLPAGQTF
+403 MKPLPAGTTF
-413 KLQISVHNL
+413 KLLISVHNL

-453 FGSLLIK
+453 FGSLRIK
-460 RLELKNFK
+460 KLELKNFK
-468 YDKHA
+468 YDEHA
-473 YLKDFEMEMSK
+473 YLKDFEWEMSK

-499 KVKTL
+499 IVKTL

-512 DAEELELMDLK
+512 NADELELMNLQGYKD
-523 EYEKYRKNDNYSTLK
+523 YRKNDKYSTLK

-546 FVDIRDVLKVRAEVK
+546 FVDIRDVLKARADVK

-567 AKAENEAKAQIKA
+567 AKAENEANAQIKA
-580 EVIEQSL
+580 DVIEQSL
-587 KALKQKEQCETADDC
+587 KALKQKEQCETANDC
-602 NVCDAILAQA
+602 SVCDAILAQA
-612 IIDYENL
+612 IDDYETL
-619 KKEYGIPSYDERIE
+619 KKEYGISSYGERIE

-645 KIMLLNKVANTSVK
+645 KIMLLSKVVNTSVK
-659 ASSFEEHIGN
+659 ASSFEEHIGKAFT
-669 VISMGTLSG
+669 IGTLSG
-678 KLKKWLKDS
+678 KLDKWEKTKGESQLD
-687 ARGCLTSDEFET
+687 AEDLEI
-699 LHKYIVVSLPQND
+699 LHKHIVNKLP
-712 AFKKDKKEKKQ
+712 KDKAYKKEKKE
-723 WETFDLKK
+723 WLTFDLQK
-731 AKGWGG
+731 ARGWKS
-737 LSAYVD
+737 LSAYVS
-743 ADMLQ
+743 ADVLQ
-748 TWYDEMVKGNAFTK
+748 TWYEEMTKGNA
-762 S
+762 

>member
-121 KNDPLQTEYV
+121 SNDPLQTEYI

-170 TLREVYPLYKNVE
+170 TLREVYPRYKNVE

-192 VLGYPEI
+192 VLGYPDI
-199 DGRTLVCTGKMKGKK
+199 DGRTLVCTGKMKSKK
-214 HEYLFDE
+214 HEYLFDKVKNE
-221 VENKDI
+221 DI

-245 YKDSLYKKLNK
+245 YKDNLYKKLNK

-295 PNMGEASDLVDCIF
+295 PNVGDGPDLVDCIF
-309 GYVNKDDALKGR
+309 GYVNKEDALKGR
-321 VHVGNAFANQ
+321 VHVGNAFANEA
-331 PVEGAQL
+331 VIEDN
-338 ITKKGVLGQP
+338 IVKGVLGQP

-355 YLRQKNQGKYDT
+355 YLRQVNEGKYTT
-367 YNDDAEMA
+367 YNDEAEMA

-382 HAPHT
+382 HAPNA
-387 LTEMPE
+387 LTDPKY
-393 GNGNENVMTL
+393 NGNENVVTE
-403 MKLLPAGQTF
+403 MKPLPAGTTF
-413 KLQISVHNL
+413 KLLISVHNL

-453 FGSLLIK
+453 FGSLRIK
-460 RLELKNFK
+460 KLELKNFK
-468 YDKHA
+468 YDEHA
-473 YLKDFEMEMSK
+473 YLKDFEWEMSK

-499 KVKTL
+499 MVKTL

-512 DAEELELMDLK
+512 NAEELELMKLK
-523 EYEKYRKNDNYSTLK
+523 EYGDYRKNDKYSTLK

-546 FVDIRDVLKVRAEVK
+546 FVDIRDVLKVRAD
-561 RQAEAR
+561 
-567 AKAENEAKAQIKA
+567 
-580 EVIEQSL
+580 VIEQNL
-587 KALKQKEQCETADDC
+587 KALKQKEQCETANDC
-602 NVCDAILAQA
+602 SVCDAILAQA
-612 IIDYENL
+612 IDDYETL
-619 KKEYGIPSYDERIE
+619 KKEYGISSYGERIE

-645 KIMLLNKVANTSVK
+645 KIMLLSKVVNTSVK
-659 ASSFEEHIGN
+659 ASSFEEHIEKAFA
-669 VISMGTLSG
+669 IGTLSG
-678 KLKKWLKDS
+678 KLDKWEKTKGESQLD
-687 ARGCLTSDEFET
+687 AEDLEI
-699 LHKYIVVSLPQND
+699 LHKHIVNKLP
-712 AFKKDKKEKKQ
+712 KDKAYKKEKKE
-723 WETFDLKK
+723 WLTFDLQK
-731 AKGWGG
+731 ARGWKS
-737 LSAYVD
+737 LSAYVS
-743 ADMLQ
+743 ADVLQ
-748 TWYDEMVKGNAFTK
+748 TWYEEMTKGNA
-762 S
+762 

>member
-121 KNDPLQTEYV
+121 SNDPLQTEYI
-131 KQMNEGVCC
+131 KQMNGGVCC

-170 TLREVYPLYKNVE
+170 TLREVYPQYKNVE

-192 VLGYPEI
+192 VLGYPDI

-214 HEYLFDE
+214 HEYLFDKVKNE
-221 VENKDI
+221 DI

-245 YKDSLYKKLNK
+245 YKDNLYKKLNK

-295 PNMGEASDLVDCIF
+295 PNVGEGPDLVDCIF
-309 GYVNKDDALKGR
+309 GYVNKEDALKGR
-321 VHVGNAFANQ
+321 VHVGNAFANET
-331 PVEGAQL
+331 VIEDN
-338 ITKKGVLGQP
+338 IVKGVLGQP

-355 YLRQKNQGKYDT
+355 YLRQVNEGKYTT
-367 YNDDAEMA
+367 YNDEAEMA

-382 HAPHT
+382 HAPNA
-387 LTEMPE
+387 LTDPKY
-393 GNGNENVMTL
+393 NGNENVVTE
-403 MKLLPAGQTF
+403 MKPLPAGTTF
-413 KLQISVHNL
+413 KLLISVHNL

-453 FGSLLIK
+453 FGSLRIK
-460 RLELKNFK
+460 KLELKNFK
-468 YDKHA
+468 YDEHA
-473 YLKDFEMEMSK
+473 YLKDFEWEMSK

-499 KVKTL
+499 KVKAL

-523 EYEKYRKNDNYSTLK
+523 EYGDYRKNDKYSTLK

-546 FVDIRDVLKVRAEVK
+546 FVDIRDVLKVRADVK

-567 AKAENEAKAQIKA
+567 AKAENEANAQIKA
-580 EVIEQSL
+580 DVIEQSL
-587 KALKQKEQCETADDC
+587 KALKQKEQCETAKDC
-602 NVCDAILAQA
+602 SVCDAILAQA
-612 IIDYENL
+612 IDDYETL
-619 KKEYGIPSYDERIE
+619 KKEYGISSYGERIE

-645 KIMLLNKVANTSVK
+645 KIMLLSKVVNTSVK
-659 ASSFEEHIGN
+659 ASSFEEHIGKAFA
-669 VISMGTLSG
+669 IGTLSG
-678 KLKKWLKDS
+678 KLDKWEKTKGESQLD
-687 ARGCLTSDEFET
+687 AEDLEI
-699 LHKYIVVSLPQND
+699 LHKHIVNKLP
-712 AFKKDKKEKKQ
+712 KDKAYKKEKKE
-723 WETFDLKK
+723 WLTFDLQK
-731 AKGWGG
+731 ARGWKS
-737 LSAYVD
+737 LSAYVS
-743 ADMLQ
+743 ADVLQ
-748 TWYDEMVKGNAFTK
+748 TWYEEMTKGNA
-762 S
+762 

>member
-121 KNDPLQTEYV
+121 NNDPLQTEYI

-170 TLREVYPLYKNVE
+170 TLREVYPQYKNVE

-192 VLGYPEI
+192 VLGYPDI

-214 HEYLFDE
+214 HEYLFDKVKNE
-221 VENKDI
+221 DI

-245 YKDSLYKKLNK
+245 YKDNLYKKLNK

-295 PNMGEASDLVDCIF
+295 PNVGDDPDLVDCIF
-309 GYVNKDDALKGR
+309 GYVNKEDALKGR
-321 VHVGNAFANQ
+321 VHVGNAFANET
-331 PVEGAQL
+331 VIEDNMV
-338 ITKKGVLGQP
+338 KGVLGQP

-355 YLRQKNQGKYDT
+355 YLRQVNEGKYTT
-367 YNDDAEMA
+367 YNDDEAEMA

-382 HAPHT
+382 HAPNA
-387 LTEMPE
+387 LTDPKY
-393 GNGNENVMTL
+393 NGNENVVTE
-403 MKLLPAGQTF
+403 MKPLPAGTTF
-413 KLQISVHNL
+413 KLLISVHNL

-453 FGSLLIK
+453 FGSLRIK
-460 RLELKNFK
+460 KLELKNFK
-468 YDKHA
+468 YDEHA
-473 YLKDFEMEMSK
+473 YLKDFEWEMSK

-490 PGELWANSD
+490 PGELWTNSD
-499 KVKTL
+499 MVKTL

-512 DAEELELMDLK
+512 NADELELMDLQGYK
-523 EYEKYRKNDNYSTLK
+523 DYRKNDKYSTLK

-546 FVDIRDVLKVRAEVK
+546 FVDIRDVLKVRADVK

-567 AKAENEAKAQIKA
+567 AKAENEANAQIKA
-580 EVIEQSL
+580 DVIEQSL

-612 IIDYENL
+612 IDDYETL
-619 KKEYGIPSYDERIE
+619 KKEYGISSYGERIE

-645 KIMLLNKVANTSVK
+645 KIMLLSKVVNTSVK
-659 ASSFEEHIGN
+659 ASSFEEHIGKAFA
-669 VISMGTLSG
+669 IGTLSG
-678 KLKKWLKDS
+678 KLDKWEKTKGESQLD
-687 ARGCLTSDEFET
+687 AEELEI
-699 LHKYIVVSLPQND
+699 LHKHIVNKLP
-712 AFKKDKKEKKQ
+712 KDKAYKKEKKE
-723 WETFDLKK
+723 WLTFDLQK
-731 AKGWGG
+731 ARGWKS
-737 LSAYVD
+737 LSAYVS
-743 ADMLQ
+743 ADVLQ
-748 TWYDEMVKGNAFTK
+748 TWYEEMTKGNA
-762 S
+762 

>member
-46 QNNTPLFIRNGVG
+46 QNNTPLFIRNGVE

-121 KNDPLQTEYV
+121 NNDPLQTEYI

-170 TLREVYPLYKNVE
+170 TLREVYPRYKNVE

-192 VLGYPEI
+192 VLGYPDI
-199 DGRTLVCTGKMKGKK
+199 DGRTLVCTGKMKSKK
-214 HEYLFDE
+214 HEYLFDKVKNE
-221 VENKDI
+221 DI

-245 YKDSLYKKLNK
+245 YKDNLYKKLNK

-295 PNMGEASDLVDCIF
+295 PNVGDGPDLVDCIF
-309 GYVNKDDALKGR
+309 GYVNKEDALKGR
-321 VHVGNAFANQ
+321 VHVGNAFANET
-331 PVEGAQL
+331 VIEDN
-338 ITKKGVLGQP
+338 IVKGVLGQP

-355 YLRQKNQGKYDT
+355 YLRQVNEGKYTT
-367 YNDDAEMA
+367 YNDEAEMA

-382 HAPHT
+382 HAPNA
-387 LTEMPE
+387 LTDPKY
-393 GNGNENVMTL
+393 NSNENVVTE
-403 MKLLPAGQTF
+403 MKPLPAGTTF
-413 KLQISVHNL
+413 KLLISVHNL

-453 FGSLLIK
+453 FGSLRIK
-460 RLELKNFK
+460 KLELKNFK
-468 YDKHA
+468 YDEHA
-473 YLKDFEMEMSK
+473 YLKDFEWEMSK

-499 KVKTL
+499 IVKTL

-512 DAEELELMDLK
+512 NADELELMDLQGYK
-523 EYEKYRKNDNYSTLK
+523 DYRKNDKYSTLK

-546 FVDIRDVLKVRAEVK
+546 FVDIRDVLKVRAD
-561 RQAEAR
+561 
-567 AKAENEAKAQIKA
+567 
-580 EVIEQSL
+580 VIEQNL
-587 KALKQKEQCETADDC
+587 KALKQKEQCETANDC
-602 NVCDAILAQA
+602 SVCDAILAQA
-612 IIDYENL
+612 IDDYETL
-619 KKEYGIPSYDERIE
+619 KKEYGISSYGERIE

-645 KIMLLNKVANTSVK
+645 KIMLLSKVVNTSVK
-659 ASSFEEHIGN
+659 ASSFEEHIGKAFA
-669 VISMGTLSG
+669 IGTLSG
-678 KLKKWLKDS
+678 KLDKWEKTKGESQLD
-687 ARGCLTSDEFET
+687 AEELEI
-699 LHKYIVVSLPQND
+699 LHKHIVNKLP
-712 AFKKDKKEKKQ
+712 KDKAYKKEKKE
-723 WETFDLKK
+723 WLTFDLQK
-731 AKGWGG
+731 ARGWKS
-737 LSAYVD
+737 LSAYVS
-743 ADMLQ
+743 ADVLQ
-748 TWYDEMVKGNAFTK
+748 TWYEEMTKGNA
-762 S
+762 

>member
-121 KNDPLQTEYV
+121 NNDPLQTEYI

-170 TLREVYPLYKNVE
+170 NLREVYPRYKNVE

-192 VLGYPEI
+192 VLGYPDI
-199 DGRTLVCTGKMKGKK
+199 DGRTLVCTGKMKSKK
-214 HEYLFDE
+214 HEYLFDKVKNE
-221 VENKDI
+221 DI

-245 YKDSLYKKLNK
+245 YKDNLYKKLNK

-295 PNMGEASDLVDCIF
+295 PNVGEGPDLVDCIF
-309 GYVNKDDALKGR
+309 GYVNKEDALKGR
-321 VHVGNAFANQ
+321 VHVGNAFANET
-331 PVEGAQL
+331 VIEDN
-338 ITKKGVLGQP
+338 IVKGVLGQP

-355 YLRQKNQGKYDT
+355 YLRQVNEGKYTT
-367 YNDDAEMA
+367 YNDEAEMA

-382 HAPHT
+382 HAPNA
-387 LTEMPE
+387 LTDPKY
-393 GNGNENVMTL
+393 NSNENVVTE
-403 MKLLPAGQTF
+403 MKPLPAGTTF
-413 KLQISVHNL
+413 KLLISVHNL

-437 GTEGPCHNIGQ
+437 DTEGPCHNIGQ

-453 FGSLLIK
+453 FGSLRIK
-460 RLELKNFK
+460 KLELKNFK
-468 YDKHA
+468 YDEHA
-473 YLKDFEMEMSK
+473 YLKDFEWEMSK

-499 KVKTL
+499 MVKTL

-512 DAEELELMDLK
+512 NAEELELMKLK
-523 EYEKYRKNDNYSTLK
+523 EYGDYRKNDKYSTLK

-546 FVDIRDVLKVRAEVK
+546 FVDIRDVLKVRADVK

-567 AKAENEAKAQIKA
+567 AKAENEANAQIKA
-580 EVIEQSL
+580 DVIEQSL
-587 KALKQKEQCETADDC
+587 KALKQKEQCETAKDC
-602 NVCDAILAQA
+602 DVCDAILAQA
-612 IIDYENL
+612 IDDYETL
-619 KKEYGIPSYDERIE
+619 KKEYGISSYGERIE

-645 KIMLLNKVANTSVK
+645 KIMLLSKVVNTSVK
-659 ASSFEEHIGN
+659 ASSFEEHIGKAFA
-669 VISMGTLSG
+669 IGTLSG
-678 KLKKWLKDS
+678 KLDKWEKTKGESQLD
-687 ARGCLTSDEFET
+687 AEDLEI
-699 LHKYIVVSLPQND
+699 LHKHIVNKLP
-712 AFKKDKKEKKQ
+712 KDKAYKKEKKE
-723 WETFDLKK
+723 WLTFDLQK
-731 AKGWGG
+731 ARGWKS
-737 LSAYVD
+737 LSAYVS
-743 ADMLQ
+743 ADVLQ
-748 TWYDEMVKGNAFTK
+748 TWYEEMTKGNA
-762 S
+762 

>member
-121 KNDPLQTEYV
+121 NNDPLQTEYI

-170 TLREVYPLYKNVE
+170 TLREVYPQYKNVE

-192 VLGYPEI
+192 VLGYPDI
-199 DGRTLVCTGKMKGKK
+199 DGRTLVCTGKMKSKK
-214 HEYLFDE
+214 HEYLFDKVKNE
-221 VENKDI
+221 DI

-245 YKDSLYKKLNK
+245 YKDNLYKKLNK

-295 PNMGEASDLVDCIF
+295 PNVGDGPDLVDCIF
-309 GYVNKDDALKGR
+309 GYVNKEDALKGR
-321 VHVGNAFANQ
+321 VHVGNAFANEA
-331 PVEGAQL
+331 VIEDN
-338 ITKKGVLGQP
+338 IVKGVLGQP

-355 YLRQKNQGKYDT
+355 YLRQVNEGKYTT
-367 YNDDAEMA
+367 YNDEAEMA

-382 HAPHT
+382 HAPNA
-387 LTEMPE
+387 LTDPKY
-393 GNGNENVMTL
+393 NGNENVVTE
-403 MKLLPAGQTF
+403 MKPLPAGTTF
-413 KLQISVHNL
+413 KLLISVHNL

-453 FGSLLIK
+453 FGSLRIK
-460 RLELKNFK
+460 KLELKNFK
-468 YDKHA
+468 YDEHA
-473 YLKDFEMEMSK
+473 YLKDFEWEMSK

-499 KVKTL
+499 MVKTL

-512 DAEELELMDLK
+512 NAEELELMKLK
-523 EYEKYRKNDNYSTLK
+523 EYGDYRKNDKYSTLK

-546 FVDIRDVLKVRAEVK
+546 FVDIRDVLKVRAD
-561 RQAEAR
+561 
-567 AKAENEAKAQIKA
+567 
-580 EVIEQSL
+580 VIEQNL
-587 KALKQKEQCETADDC
+587 KALKQKEQCETANDC
-602 NVCDAILAQA
+602 SVCDAILAQA
-612 IIDYENL
+612 IDDYETL
-619 KKEYGIPSYDERIE
+619 KKEYGISSYGERIE

-645 KIMLLNKVANTSVK
+645 KIMLLSKVVNTSVK
-659 ASSFEEHIGN
+659 ASSFEEHIGKAFA
-669 VISMGTLSG
+669 IGTLSG
-678 KLKKWLKDS
+678 KLDKWEKTKGESQLD
-687 ARGCLTSDEFET
+687 AEDLEI
-699 LHKYIVVSLPQND
+699 LHKHIVNKLP
-712 AFKKDKKEKKQ
+712 KDKAYKKEKKE
-723 WETFDLKK
+723 WLTFDLQK
-731 AKGWGG
+731 ARGWKS
-737 LSAYVD
+737 LSAYVS
-743 ADMLQ
+743 ADVLQ
-748 TWYDEMVKGNAFTK
+748 TWYEEMTKGNA
-762 S
+762 

>member
-121 KNDPLQTEYV
+121 NNDPLQTEYI

-170 TLREVYPLYKNVE
+170 TLREVYPRYKNVE

-192 VLGYPEI
+192 VLGYPDI
-199 DGRTLVCTGKMKGKK
+199 DGRTLVCTGKMKSKK
-214 HEYLFDE
+214 HEYLFDKVKNE
-221 VENKDI
+221 DI

-245 YKDSLYKKLNK
+245 YKDNLYKKLNK

-295 PNMGEASDLVDCIF
+295 PNVGDGPDLVDCIF
-309 GYVNKDDALKGR
+309 GYVNKEDALKGR
-321 VHVGNAFANQ
+321 VHVGNAFANET
-331 PVEGAQL
+331 VIEDN
-338 ITKKGVLGQP
+338 IVKGVLGQP

-355 YLRQKNQGKYDT
+355 YLRQVNEGKYTT
-367 YNDDAEMA
+367 YNDEAEMA

-382 HAPHT
+382 HAPNA
-387 LTEMPE
+387 LTDPKY
-393 GNGNENVMTL
+393 NGNENVVTE
-403 MKLLPAGQTF
+403 MKPLPAGTTF
-413 KLQISVHNL
+413 KLLISVHNL
-422 RPIEVGALLSALTFH
+422 RPIEVGALLSVLTFH

-453 FGSLLIK
+453 FGSLRIK
-460 RLELKNFK
+460 KLELKNFK
-468 YDKHA
+468 YDEHA
-473 YLKDFEMEMSK
+473 YLKDFEWEMSK

-499 KVKTL
+499 MVKTL

-512 DAEELELMDLK
+512 NAEELELMKLK
-523 EYEKYRKNDNYSTLK
+523 EYGDYRKNDKYSTLK

-546 FVDIRDVLKVRAEVK
+546 FVDIRDVLKVRADVK

-567 AKAENEAKAQIKA
+567 AKAENEANAQIKA
-580 EVIEQSL
+580 DVIEQSL
-587 KALKQKEQCETADDC
+587 KALKQKEQCETAKDC
-602 NVCDAILAQA
+602 DVCDAILAQA
-612 IIDYENL
+612 IDDYETL
-619 KKEYGIPSYDERIE
+619 KKEYGISSYGERIE

-645 KIMLLNKVANTSVK
+645 KIMLLSKVVNTSVK
-659 ASSFEEHIGN
+659 ASSFEEHIGKAFA
-669 VISMGTLSG
+669 IGTLSG
-678 KLKKWLKDS
+678 KLDKWEKTKAESQLD
-687 ARGCLTSDEFET
+687 AEDLEI
-699 LHKYIVVSLPQND
+699 LHKHIVNKLP
-712 AFKKDKKEKKQ
+712 KDKAYKKEKKE
-723 WETFDLKK
+723 WLTFDLQK
-731 AKGWGG
+731 ARGWKS
-737 LSAYVD
+737 LSAYVS
-743 ADMLQ
+743 ADVLQ
-748 TWYDEMVKGNAFTK
+748 TWYEEMTKGNA
-762 S
+762 

>member
-121 KNDPLQTEYV
+121 NNDPLQTEYI

-170 TLREVYPLYKNVE
+170 TLREVYPRYKNVE

-192 VLGYPEI
+192 VLGYPDI
-199 DGRTLVCTGKMKGKK
+199 DGRTLVCTGKMKSKK
-214 HEYLFDE
+214 HEYLFDKVKNE
-221 VENKDI
+221 DI

-245 YKDSLYKKLNK
+245 YKDNLYKKLNK

-295 PNMGEASDLVDCIF
+295 PNVGDGPDLVDCIF
-309 GYVNKDDALKGR
+309 GYVNKEDALKGR
-321 VHVGNAFANQ
+321 VHVGNAFANET
-331 PVEGAQL
+331 VIEDN
-338 ITKKGVLGQP
+338 IVKGVLGQP

-355 YLRQKNQGKYDT
+355 YLRQVNEGKYTT
-367 YNDDAEMA
+367 YNDEAEMA

-382 HAPHT
+382 HAPNA
-387 LTEMPE
+387 LTDPKY
-393 GNGNENVMTL
+393 NGNENVVTE
-403 MKLLPAGQTF
+403 MKPLPAGTTF
-413 KLQISVHNL
+413 KLLISVHNL

-453 FGSLLIK
+453 FGSLRIK
-460 RLELKNFK
+460 KLELKNFK
-468 YDKHA
+468 YDEHA
-473 YLKDFEMEMSK
+473 YLRDFEWEMSK

-499 KVKTL
+499 MVKTL

-512 DAEELELMDLK
+512 NAEELELMKLK
-523 EYEKYRKNDNYSTLK
+523 EYGDYRKNDKYSTLK

-546 FVDIRDVLKVRAEVK
+546 FVDIRDVLKVRAD
-561 RQAEAR
+561 
-567 AKAENEAKAQIKA
+567 
-580 EVIEQSL
+580 VIEQNL
-587 KALKQKEQCETADDC
+587 KALKQKEQCETANDC
-602 NVCDAILAQA
+602 SVCDAILAQA
-612 IIDYENL
+612 IDDYETL
-619 KKEYGIPSYDERIE
+619 KKEYGISSYGERIE

-645 KIMLLNKVANTSVK
+645 KIMLLSKVVNTSVK
-659 ASSFEEHIGN
+659 ASSFEEHIGKAFA
-669 VISMGTLSG
+669 IGTLSG
-678 KLKKWLKDS
+678 KLDKWEKTKGESQLD
-687 ARGCLTSDEFET
+687 ADELEI
-699 LHKYIVVSLPQND
+699 LHKHIVNKLP
-712 AFKKDKKEKKQ
+712 KDKAYKKEKKE
-723 WETFDLKK
+723 WLTFDLQK
-731 AKGWGG
+731 ARGWKS
-737 LSAYVD
+737 LSAYVS
-743 ADMLQ
+743 ADVLQ
-748 TWYDEMVKGNAFTK
+748 TWYEEMTKGNA
-762 S
+762 

>member
-131 KQMNEGVCC
+131 KQMNEGVYC

-170 TLREVYPLYKNVE
+170 TLREVCPLYKNVE

-192 VLGYPEI
+192 VLGYPDI
-199 DGRTLVCTGKMKGKK
+199 DGRRLVCTGKMKSKK

-221 VENKDI
+221 VKNKDI

-245 YKDSLYKKLNK
+245 YKDNLYKKLNK

-290 DCIVQ
+290 DCSVQ
-295 PNMGEASDLVDCIF
+295 PNVGDGPDLVDCIF

-321 VHVGNAFANQ
+321 VHVGNAFANET
-331 PVEGAQL
+331 VIEDN
-338 ITKKGVLGQP
+338 IVKGVLGQP

-355 YLRQKNQGKYDT
+355 YLRQVNEGKYTT
-367 YNDDAEMA
+367 YNDEAEMA

-382 HAPHT
+382 HAPNA
-387 LTEMPE
+387 LTDLK
-393 GNGNENVMTL
+393 GNGNENVMTE
-403 MKLLPAGQTF
+403 MKPLPAGTTF
-413 KLQISVHNL
+413 KLLISVHNL

-453 FGSLLIK
+453 FGSLRIK
-460 RLELKNFK
+460 KLELKNFK
-468 YDKHA
+468 YDEHA
-473 YLKDFEMEMSK
+473 YLKDFEWEMSK

-499 KVKTL
+499 MVKTL

-512 DAEELELMDLK
+512 NAEELELMDLQG
-523 EYEKYRKNDNYSTLK
+523 YEDYRKNDKYSTLK

-561 RQAEAR
+561 RQTEAR
-567 AKAENEAKAQIKA
+567 VKAENEAIAQIKA

-587 KALKQKEQCETADDC
+587 KALKRKEQCETAKDC
-602 NVCDAILAQA
+602 SVCDAILAQA
-612 IIDYENL
+612 ITDYETL
-619 KKEYGIPSYDERIE
+619 KKEYGISSYDERIE

-645 KIMLLNKVANTSVK
+645 KIMLLSKVVNTSVK
-659 ASSFEEHIGN
+659 ASSFDEHIGKAFA
-669 VISMGTLSG
+669 IGTLSG
-678 KLKKWLKDS
+678 KLDKWEKTKGESQLD
-687 ARGCLTSDEFET
+687 ADELEI
-699 LHKYIVVSLPQND
+699 LHKHIVNKLP
-712 AFKKDKKEKKQ
+712 KDKAYKKEKKE
-723 WETFDLKK
+723 WLTFDLQK
-731 AKGWGG
+731 ARGWKS
-737 LSAYVD
+737 LSAYVS
-743 ADMLQ
+743 ADVLQ
-748 TWYDEMVKGNAFTK
+748 TWYEEMTKGNA
-762 S
+762 

>member
-121 KNDPLQTEYV
+121 NNDPLQTEYI

-170 TLREVYPLYKNVE
+170 TLREVYPQYKNVE

-192 VLGYPEI
+192 VLGYPDI

-214 HEYLFDE
+214 HEYLFDKVKNE
-221 VENKDI
+221 DI

-245 YKDSLYKKLNK
+245 YKDNLYKKLNK

-295 PNMGEASDLVDCIF
+295 PNVGEGPDLVDCIF
-309 GYVNKDDALKGR
+309 GYVNKEDALKGR
-321 VHVGNAFANQ
+321 VHVGNAFANET
-331 PVEGAQL
+331 VIEDN
-338 ITKKGVLGQP
+338 IVKGVLGQP

-355 YLRQKNQGKYDT
+355 YLRQVNEGKYTT
-367 YNDDAEMA
+367 YNDEAEMA

-382 HAPHT
+382 HAPNA
-387 LTEMPE
+387 LTDPKY
-393 GNGNENVMTL
+393 NSNENVVTE
-403 MKLLPAGQTF
+403 MKPLPAGTTF
-413 KLQISVHNL
+413 KLLISVHNL

-437 GTEGPCHNIGQ
+437 DTEGPCHNIGQ

-453 FGSLLIK
+453 FGSLRIK
-460 RLELKNFK
+460 KLELKNFK
-468 YDKHA
+468 YDEHA
-473 YLKDFEMEMSK
+473 YLKDFEWEMSK

-499 KVKTL
+499 MVKTL

-512 DAEELELMDLK
+512 NAEELELMKLK
-523 EYEKYRKNDNYSTLK
+523 EYGDYRKNDKYSTLK

-546 FVDIRDVLKVRAEVK
+546 FVDIRDVLKVRADVK

-567 AKAENEAKAQIKA
+567 AKAENEANAQIKA
-580 EVIEQSL
+580 DVIEQSL
-587 KALKQKEQCETADDC
+587 KALKQKEQCETANDC
-602 NVCDAILAQA
+602 SVCDAILAQA
-612 IIDYENL
+612 IDDYETL
-619 KKEYGIPSYDERIE
+619 KKEYGISSYGERIE

-645 KIMLLNKVANTSVK
+645 KIMLLSKVVNTSVK
-659 ASSFEEHIGN
+659 ASSFEEHIGKAFA
-669 VISMGTLSG
+669 IGTLSG
-678 KLKKWLKDS
+678 KLDKWEKTKGESQLD
-687 ARGCLTSDEFET
+687 ADELEI
-699 LHKYIVVSLPQND
+699 LHKHIVNKLP
-712 AFKKDKKEKKQ
+712 KDKVYKKEKKE
-723 WETFDLKK
+723 WLTFDLQK
-731 AKGWGG
+731 ARGWKS
-737 LSAYVD
+737 LSAYVS
-743 ADMLQ
+743 ADVLQ
-748 TWYDEMVKGNAFTK
+748 TWYEEMTKGNA
-762 S
+762 

>member
-295 PNMGEASDLVDCIF
+295 PNVGEAPDLVDCIF

-321 VHVGNAFANQ
+321 VHVGNAFANET
-331 PVEGAQL
+331 VIEDN
-338 ITKKGVLGQP
+338 IVKGVLGQP

-355 YLRQKNQGKYDT
+355 YLRQVNEGKYTT
-367 YNDDAEMA
+367 YNDEAEMA

-382 HAPHT
+382 HAPNA
-387 LTEMPE
+387 LTDSKY
-393 GNGNENVMTL
+393 NGNENVVTE
-403 MKLLPAGQTF
+403 MKPLPAGTTF
-413 KLQISVHNL
+413 KLLISVHNL

-453 FGSLLIK
+453 FGSLRIK
-460 RLELKNFK
+460 KLELKNFK
-468 YDKHA
+468 YDEHA
-473 YLKDFEMEMSK
+473 YLKDFEWEMSK

-499 KVKTL
+499 IVKTL

-512 DAEELELMDLK
+512 NADELELMDLQGYK
-523 EYEKYRKNDNYSTLK
+523 DYRKNDKYSTLK

-546 FVDIRDVLKVRAEVK
+546 FVDIRDVLKVRADVK

-567 AKAENEAKAQIKA
+567 AKAENEANAQIKA
-580 EVIEQSL
+580 DVIEQSL

-612 IIDYENL
+612 IDDYETL
-619 KKEYGIPSYDERIE
+619 KIEYGISSYGERIE

-645 KIMLLNKVANTSVK
+645 KIMLLSKVVNTSVK
-659 ASSFEEHIGN
+659 ASSFEEHIGKAFA
-669 VISMGTLSG
+669 IGTLSG
-678 KLKKWLKDS
+678 KLDKWEKTKGESQLD
-687 ARGCLTSDEFET
+687 AEDLEI
-699 LHKYIVVSLPQND
+699 LHKHIVNELP
-712 AFKKDKKEKKQ
+712 KDKAYKKEKKE
-723 WETFDLKK
+723 WLTFDLQK
-731 AKGWGG
+731 ARGWKS
-737 LSAYVD
+737 LSAYVS
-743 ADMLQ
+743 ADVLQ
-748 TWYDEMVKGNAFTK
+748 TWYEEMTKGNA
-762 S
+762 

>member
-46 QNNTPLFIRNGVG
+46 QNNTPLFIRNGAG

-121 KNDPLQTEYV
+121 NNDPLQTEYI

-155 DCGIFDSNTCRISIE
+155 DCGIFDSNTCRISTE
-170 TLREVYPLYKNVE
+170 TLREVYPRYKNVE

-192 VLGYPEI
+192 VLGYPDI

-214 HEYLFDE
+214 HEYLFDKVKNE
-221 VENKDI
+221 DI

-245 YKDSLYKKLNK
+245 YKDNLYKKLNK

-295 PNMGEASDLVDCIF
+295 PNVGGDPDLVDCIF
-309 GYVNKDDALKGR
+309 GYVNKEDALKGR
-321 VHVGNAFANQ
+321 VHVGNAFANK
-331 PVEGAQL
+331 PVECAQL

-355 YLRQKNQGKYDT
+355 YLRQKIQGKYVT

-382 HAPHT
+382 HAPHS

-422 RPIEVGALLSALTFH
+422 RPIEVGALLSALTFY

-453 FGSLLIK
+453 FGSLRIK
-460 RLELKNFK
+460 KLELKNFK
-468 YDKHA
+468 YDEHA
-473 YLKDFEMEMSK
+473 YLKDFEWEMSK

-490 PGELWANSD
+490 PGELWVNSD
-499 KVKTL
+499 KVKAL

-523 EYEKYRKNDNYSTLK
+523 EYGDYRKNDNYSTLK

-587 KALKQKEQCETADDC
+587 KALKQKEQCETAKDC

-612 IIDYENL
+612 IDDYETL
-619 KKEYGIPSYDERIE
+619 KKEYGISSYGERIE

-645 KIMLLNKVANTSVK
+645 KIMLLSKVVNTSVK
-659 ASSFEEHIGN
+659 ASSFEEHIGKAFT
-669 VISMGTLSG
+669 IGTLSG
-678 KLKKWLKDS
+678 KLDKWKKIKGESQLD
-687 ARGCLTSDEFET
+687 ADELEI
-699 LHKYIVVSLPQND
+699 LHKHIVNKLP
-712 AFKKDKKEKKQ
+712 KDKAYKKEKKE
-723 WETFDLKK
+723 WLTFDLQK
-731 AKGWGG
+731 ARGWKS
-737 LSAYVD
+737 LSAYVS
-743 ADMLQ
+743 ADVLQ
-748 TWYDEMVKGNAFTK
+748 TWYEEMTKGNA
-762 S
+762 

>member
-121 KNDPLQTEYV
+121 SNDPLQTEYI
-131 KQMNEGVCC
+131 KQMNGGVCC

-170 TLREVYPLYKNVE
+170 TLREVYPQYKNVE

-192 VLGYPEI
+192 VLGYPDI

-214 HEYLFDE
+214 HEYLFDKVKNE
-221 VENKDI
+221 DI

-245 YKDSLYKKLNK
+245 YKDNLYKKLNK

-295 PNMGEASDLVDCIF
+295 PNVGEGPDLVDCIF
-309 GYVNKDDALKGR
+309 GYVNKEDALKGR
-321 VHVGNAFANQ
+321 VHVGNAFANET
-331 PVEGAQL
+331 VIEDN
-338 ITKKGVLGQP
+338 IVKGVLGQP

-355 YLRQKNQGKYDT
+355 YLRQVNEGKYTT
-367 YNDDAEMA
+367 YNDEAEMA

-382 HAPHT
+382 HAPNA
-387 LTEMPE
+387 LTDPKY
-393 GNGNENVMTL
+393 NGNENVVTE
-403 MKLLPAGQTF
+403 MKPLPAGTTF
-413 KLQISVHNL
+413 KLLISVHNL

-453 FGSLLIK
+453 FGSLRIK
-460 RLELKNFK
+460 KLELKNFK
-468 YDKHA
+468 YDEHA
-473 YLKDFEMEMSK
+473 YLKDFEWEMSK

-499 KVKTL
+499 IVKTL

-512 DAEELELMDLK
+512 NADELELMDLQGYK
-523 EYEKYRKNDNYSTLK
+523 DYRKNDKYSTLK

-546 FVDIRDVLKVRAEVK
+546 FVDIRDVLKVRADVK

-567 AKAENEAKAQIKA
+567 AKAENEANAQIKA

-619 KKEYGIPSYDERIE
+619 KKEYGISSYGERIE

-645 KIMLLNKVANTSVK
+645 KIMLLSKVVNTSVK
-659 ASSFEEHIGN
+659 ASSFEEHIGKAFT
-669 VISMGTLSG
+669 IGTLFG
-678 KLKKWLKDS
+678 KLDKWKKIKGESQLD
-687 ARGCLTSDEFET
+687 AEDLEI
-699 LHKYIVVSLPQND
+699 LHKHIVNELP
-712 AFKKDKKEKKQ
+712 KDKAYKKEKKE
-723 WETFDLKK
+723 WLTFDLQK
-731 AKGWGG
+731 ARGWKS
-737 LSAYVD
+737 LSAYVS
-743 ADMLQ
+743 ADVLQ
-748 TWYDEMVKGNAFTK
+748 TWYEEMTKGNA
-762 S
+762 

>member
-121 KNDPLQTEYV
+121 NNDPLQTEYI

-170 TLREVYPLYKNVE
+170 NLREVYPRYKNVE

-192 VLGYPEI
+192 VLGYPDI
-199 DGRTLVCTGKMKGKK
+199 DGRTLVCTGKMKSKK
-214 HEYLFDE
+214 HEYLFDKVKNE
-221 VENKDI
+221 DI

-245 YKDSLYKKLNK
+245 YKDNLYKKLNK

-295 PNMGEASDLVDCIF
+295 PNVGEGPDLVDCIF
-309 GYVNKDDALKGR
+309 GYVNKEDALKGR
-321 VHVGNAFANQ
+321 VHVGNAFANET
-331 PVEGAQL
+331 VIEDN
-338 ITKKGVLGQP
+338 IVKGVLGQP

-355 YLRQKNQGKYDT
+355 YLRQVNEGKYTT
-367 YNDDAEMA
+367 YNDEAEMA

-382 HAPHT
+382 HAPNA
-387 LTEMPE
+387 LTDPKY
-393 GNGNENVMTL
+393 NSNENVVTE
-403 MKLLPAGQTF
+403 MKPLPAGTTF
-413 KLQISVHNL
+413 KLLISVHNL

-437 GTEGPCHNIGQ
+437 DTEGPCHNIGQ

-453 FGSLLIK
+453 FGSLRIK
-460 RLELKNFK
+460 KLELKNFK
-468 YDKHA
+468 YDEHA
-473 YLKDFEMEMSK
+473 YLKDFEWEMSK

-499 KVKTL
+499 MVKAL

-512 DAEELELMDLK
+512 NAEELELMKLK
-523 EYEKYRKNDNYSTLK
+523 EYGDYRKNDKYSTLK

-546 FVDIRDVLKVRAEVK
+546 FVDIRDVLKVRADVK

-567 AKAENEAKAQIKA
+567 AKAENEANAQIKA
-580 EVIEQSL
+580 DVIEQSL
-587 KALKQKEQCETADDC
+587 KALKQKEQCETAKDC
-602 NVCDAILAQA
+602 DVCDAILAQA
-612 IIDYENL
+612 IDDYETL
-619 KKEYGIPSYDERIE
+619 KKEYGISSYGERIE

-645 KIMLLNKVANTSVK
+645 KIMLLSKVVNTSVK
-659 ASSFEEHIGN
+659 ASSFEEHIGKAFA
-669 VISMGTLSG
+669 IGTLSG
-678 KLKKWLKDS
+678 KLDKWEKTKGESQLD
-687 ARGCLTSDEFET
+687 AEDLEI
-699 LHKYIVVSLPQND
+699 LHKHIVNKLP
-712 AFKKDKKEKKQ
+712 KDKAYKKEKKE
-723 WETFDLKK
+723 WLTFDLQK
-731 AKGWGG
+731 ARGWKS
-737 LSAYVD
+737 LSAYVS
-743 ADMLQ
+743 ADVLQ
-748 TWYDEMVKGNAFTK
+748 TWYEEMTKGNA
-762 S
+762 

>member
-121 KNDPLQTEYV
+121 NNDPLQTEYI

-170 TLREVYPLYKNVE
+170 TLREVYPQYKNVE

-192 VLGYPEI
+192 VLGYPDI

-214 HEYLFDE
+214 HEYLFDKVKNE
-221 VENKDI
+221 DI

-245 YKDSLYKKLNK
+245 YKDNLYKKLNK

-295 PNMGEASDLVDCIF
+295 PNVGEGPDLVDCIF
-309 GYVNKDDALKGR
+309 GYVNKEDALKGR
-321 VHVGNAFANQ
+321 VHVGNAFANET
-331 PVEGAQL
+331 VIEDN
-338 ITKKGVLGQP
+338 IEKGVLGQP

-355 YLRQKNQGKYDT
+355 YLRQVSEGKYTT
-367 YNDDAEMA
+367 YNDDEAEMA

-382 HAPHT
+382 HAPNA
-387 LTEMPE
+387 LTGIPK
-393 GNGNENVMTL
+393 GNGNENVMTE
-403 MKLLPAGQTF
+403 MKPLPAGTTF
-413 KLQISVHNL
+413 KLLISVHNL

-453 FGSLLIK
+453 FGSLRIK
-460 RLELKNFK
+460 KLELKNFK
-468 YDKHA
+468 YDEHA
-473 YLKDFEMEMSK
+473 YLKDFEWEMSK

-499 KVKTL
+499 KVKAL

-512 DAEELELMDLK
+512 DAEELELMNLE
-523 EYEKYRKNDNYSTLK
+523 EYGEYRKNDKYSTLK

-546 FVDIRDVLKVRAEVK
+546 LVDIRDVLKVRADVK

-567 AKAENEAKAQIKA
+567 AKAENEANAQIKA
-580 EVIEQSL
+580 DVIEQSL
-587 KALKQKEQCETADDC
+587 KALKQKEQCETANDC

-612 IIDYENL
+612 IDDYETL

-633 TLRNLK
+633 TLRNFK
-639 SEYLQY
+639 GEYLQY

>member
-94 VMEILAFARLKEDSY
+94 VMEILALARLKEDSY

-121 KNDPLQTEYV
+121 NNDPLQTEYI

-170 TLREVYPLYKNVE
+170 TLREVYPRYKNVE

-192 VLGYPEI
+192 VLGYPDI
-199 DGRTLVCTGKMKGKK
+199 DGRTLVCTGKMKSKK
-214 HEYLFDE
+214 HEYLFDKVKNE
-221 VENKDI
+221 DI

-245 YKDSLYKKLNK
+245 YKDNLYKKLNK

-295 PNMGEASDLVDCIF
+295 PNVGDGPDLVDCIF
-309 GYVNKDDALKGR
+309 GYVNKEDALKGR
-321 VHVGNAFANQ
+321 VHVGNAFANEA
-331 PVEGAQL
+331 VIEDN
-338 ITKKGVLGQP
+338 IVKGVLGQP

-355 YLRQKNQGKYDT
+355 YLRQVNEGKYTT
-367 YNDDAEMA
+367 YNDEAEMA

-382 HAPHT
+382 HAPNA
-387 LTEMPE
+387 LTDPKY
-393 GNGNENVMTL
+393 NGNENVVTE
-403 MKLLPAGQTF
+403 MKPLPAGTTF
-413 KLQISVHNL
+413 KLLISVHNL

-453 FGSLLIK
+453 FGSLRIK
-460 RLELKNFK
+460 KLELKNFK
-468 YDKHA
+468 YDEHA
-473 YLKDFEMEMSK
+473 YLKDFEWEMSK

-499 KVKTL
+499 MVKTL

-512 DAEELELMDLK
+512 NAEELELMKLK
-523 EYEKYRKNDNYSTLK
+523 EYGDYRKNDKYSTLK

-546 FVDIRDVLKVRAEVK
+546 FVDIRDVLKVRAD
-561 RQAEAR
+561 
-567 AKAENEAKAQIKA
+567 
-580 EVIEQSL
+580 VIEQNL
-587 KALKQKEQCETADDC
+587 KALKQKEQCETANDC
-602 NVCDAILAQA
+602 SVCDAILAQA
-612 IIDYENL
+612 IDDYETL
-619 KKEYGIPSYDERIE
+619 KKEYGISSYGERIE

-645 KIMLLNKVANTSVK
+645 KIMLLSKVVNTSVK
-659 ASSFEEHIGN
+659 ASSFEEHIGKAFA
-669 VISMGTLSG
+669 IGTLSG
-678 KLKKWLKDS
+678 KLDKWEKTKGESQLD
-687 ARGCLTSDEFET
+687 AEDLEI
-699 LHKYIVVSLPQND
+699 LHKHIVNKLP
-712 AFKKDKKEKKQ
+712 KDKAYKKEKKE
-723 WETFDLKK
+723 WLTFDLQK
-731 AKGWGG
+731 ARGWKS
-737 LSAYVD
+737 LSAYVS
-743 ADMLQ
+743 ADVLQ
-748 TWYDEMVKGNAFTK
+748 TWYEEMTKGNA
-762 S
+762 

>member
-121 KNDPLQTEYV
+121 NNDPLQTEYI

-170 TLREVYPLYKNVE
+170 TLREVYPQYKNVE

-192 VLGYPEI
+192 VLGYPDI

-214 HEYLFDE
+214 HEYLFDKVKNE
-221 VENKDI
+221 DI

-245 YKDSLYKKLNK
+245 YKDNLYKKLNK

-295 PNMGEASDLVDCIF
+295 PNVGEGPDLVDCIF
-309 GYVNKDDALKGR
+309 GYVNKEDALKGR
-321 VHVGNAFANQ
+321 VHVGNAFANET
-331 PVEGAQL
+331 VIEDN
-338 ITKKGVLGQP
+338 IVKGVLGQP

-355 YLRQKNQGKYDT
+355 YLRQVNEGKYTT
-367 YNDDAEMA
+367 YNDEAEMA

-382 HAPHT
+382 HAPNA
-387 LTEMPE
+387 LTDPKY
-393 GNGNENVMTL
+393 NGNENVVTE
-403 MKLLPAGQTF
+403 MKPLPAGTTF
-413 KLQISVHNL
+413 KLLISVHNL

-453 FGSLLIK
+453 FGSLRIK
-460 RLELKNFK
+460 KLELKNFK
-468 YDKHA
+468 YDEHA
-473 YLKDFEMEMSK
+473 YLKDFEWEMSK

-499 KVKTL
+499 MVKTL

-512 DAEELELMDLK
+512 NADELELMDLQGYK
-523 EYEKYRKNDNYSTLK
+523 DYRKNDKYSTLK

-546 FVDIRDVLKVRAEVK
+546 FVDIRDVLKVRADVK

-567 AKAENEAKAQIKA
+567 AKAENEANAQIKA
-580 EVIEQSL
+580 DVIEQSL

-612 IIDYENL
+612 IDDYETL
-619 KKEYGIPSYDERIE
+619 KKEYGISSYGERIE

-645 KIMLLNKVANTSVK
+645 KIMLLSKVVNTSVK
-659 ASSFEEHIGN
+659 ASSFEEHIGKAFT
-669 VISMGTLSG
+669 IGTLSG
-678 KLKKWLKDS
+678 KLDKWKKIKGESQLD
-687 ARGCLTSDEFET
+687 AEDLEI
-699 LHKYIVVSLPQND
+699 LHKHIVNELP
-712 AFKKDKKEKKQ
+712 KDKAYKKEKKE
-723 WETFDLKK
+723 WLTFDLQK
-731 AKGWGG
+731 ARGWKS
-737 LSAYVD
+737 LSAYVS
-743 ADMLQ
+743 ADVLQ
-748 TWYDEMVKGNAFTK
+748 TWYEEMTKGNA
-762 S
+762 